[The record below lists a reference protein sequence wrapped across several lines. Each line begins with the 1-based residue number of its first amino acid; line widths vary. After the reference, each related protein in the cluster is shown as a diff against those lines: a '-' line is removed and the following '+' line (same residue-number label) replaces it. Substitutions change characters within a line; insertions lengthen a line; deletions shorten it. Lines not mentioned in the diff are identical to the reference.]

1 MPGRP
6 VTVRSAPPGAFGAAG
21 GWMLFARA
29 FSRYAEASGAYDRY
43 YGSLSVMALAMLWLY
58 ASMLLLFCGGVLN
71 SLLEQRRSRSA

>member
-1 MPGRP
+1 
-6 VTVRSAPPGAFGAAG
+6 
-21 GWMLFARA
+21 MLFARA